1 MQEVAEAV
9 KRKIIFWWLTHCYL
23 RMIGKRYPE
32 HFEKQINDLTDNR
45 ICRKIMLMR
54 YTGDTQ
60 KKFEVIAI
68 DMGMDVRNVFSYHKS
83 VVDKIISS
91 T

>member
-1 MQEVAEAV
+1 MLDV
-9 KRKIIFWWLTHCYL
+9 KNRIVSFWLTHSYL
-23 RMIGKRYPE
+23 RRIGKKYPE
-32 HFEKQINDLTDNR
+32 HFEKQINDLTDNI

-68 DMGMDVRNVFSYHKS
+68 DIGMDVRNVFSYHKK
-83 VVDKIISS
+83 VIDKIISG